1 MKFAKGDRIE
11 IDYNGRTV
19 DGAVTLASPNGLS
32 LMIEFEAMLGGHVGK
47 MPVSMTDASNGY
59 SILDGTEITIRKR
72 VRQ

>member
-47 MPVSMTDASNGY
+47 MPVSMIDATNGY